1 MITSLLLAFALQSP
15 QSVTDIQARIPQTP
29 FVVSLEL
36 SGWKENPSPGELLGN
51 KLLLAGTI
59 SPAGSVLTLLVEAN
73 QPPKSPQYWRDRF
86 AVPGLPFD
94 VDFTPCVDST
104 VELAQGLVQSDF
116 HAYFA
121 TRKHVLDLHISR
133 MSEKQEAFPRAEF
146 ERIVKSLRVLLLRRG
161 WAEDYPDSIGAPMTF
176 ASVLGVDQ
184 KGWKEG
190 YLARHAEE
198 WSAQFA
204 NAEFLHYSNAPFEE
218 QLAAYD
224 KALALITKL
233 ENPDPK
239 TRFALAMLH
248 DGRSLAFYD
257 ASRFADSIAPIE
269 MSLAI
274 LTELNRKQECAGL
287 AYNLACSHALTE
299 HRAPALAALK
309 QAIELD
315 PRYREH
321 AAQDSDFASLANEA
335 EFKKLL
341 EPPVPPQ
348 PPKQG

>member
-218 QLAAYD
+218 QLAAC
-224 KALALITKL
+224 AGAIGGRHEPLPLRIS
-233 ENPDPK
+233 
-239 TRFALAMLH
+239 
-248 DGRSLAFYD
+248 GRSALSLHRGAG
-257 ASRFADSIAPIE
+257 APLPGANLRATTGSYRHARGSAE
-269 MSLAI
+269 VTARS
-274 LTELNRKQECAGL
+274 AGQ
-287 AYNLACSHALTE
+287 T
-299 HRAPALAALK
+299 RAGGDQRVRA
-309 QAIELD
+309 
-315 PRYREH
+315 
-321 AAQDSDFASLANEA
+321 
-335 EFKKLL
+335 
-341 EPPVPPQ
+341 
-348 PPKQG
+348 